1 MASTSTSIIDDSR
14 IQRLNDAEPRNGK
27 YVLYW
32 MQQSQRAEFNH
43 ALEYAIQQ
51 ANQLGLRLA
60 VGFGLTDDYPE
71 ANARHYRFMLE
82 GLRDTAAALRQ
93 RKISLVVRK
102 GHPDAVALE
111 LAGDAALVVC
121 DRGYLRHQRRW
132 RRRLAEKAGCPVVQ
146 VESDVVVPVEVAS
159 QKAEYAARTIRPK
172 IHAQLSDY
180 LIALR
185 TTALEK
191 NSTRLGL
198 DGLDLSDLDS
208 LLDALDIDHSVPPVP
223 HLFKGGTTEARTRL
237 SRFLA
242 KRFKRYDQNR
252 KRPETD
258 DVTHLGMYL
267 HFGQISPVYVALRV
281 LKSSASKKL
290 KDSFIEELVVRRE
303 LAVNFVHFTPKYDS
317 YSCLPD
323 WARNTLAEHK
333 DDEREH
339 RYSRSE
345 LETARTHDRYWNAAM
360 RELRYTGYMHNYMR
374 MYWGK
379 KILEWTG
386 TPSYAYKVAL
396 ELNNK
401 YFLDGR
407 DPNSFANVAW
417 IFGLHDRPW
426 GRRDVFG
433 TVRYMSAG
441 GLERKADIE
450 SYVEMIEERVEAARR
465 AGVEFADA

>member
-1 MASTSTSIIDDSR
+1 MTSTAVIEDSR
-14 IQRLNDAEPRNGK
+14 IQRLNDAQISDGK

-32 MQQSQRAEFNH
+32 MQQSQRAEFCH

-51 ANQLGLRLA
+51 ANELGLRLA

-82 GLRDTAAALRQ
+82 GLQDTAAALRR
-93 RKISLVVRK
+93 RKIPLVVRK
-102 GHPDAVALE
+102 GAPDAVALQ
-111 LAGDAALVVC
+111 LARDAALVVC
-121 DRGYLRHQRRW
+121 DRGYLRHQREW
-132 RRRLAEKAGCPVVQ
+132 RRRVAEKAKCPVVQ

-159 QKAEYAARTIRPK
+159 QKAEYAARTLRPK
-172 IHAQLSDY
+172 IHTHLDDY
-180 LIALR
+180 LIELR
-185 TTALEK
+185 TTSLNK
-191 NSTRLGL
+191 DSTRVGL

-208 LLDALDIDHSVPPVP
+208 LLDSLDIDHSVPPVS
-223 HLFKGGTTEARTRL
+223 HLFKGGTSQARARL
-237 SRFLA
+237 SRFLVE
-242 KRFKRYDQNR
+242 RFRHYDENR

-258 DVTHLGMYL
+258 NVTHLGMYL
-267 HFGQISPVYVALRV
+267 HFGQISPVYIALQV
-281 LKSSASKKL
+281 LEASASKKL
-290 KDSFIEELVVRRE
+290 KDALIEELVVRRE
-303 LAVNFVHFTPKYDS
+303 LAVNFVYYTSKYDS

-323 WARNTLAEHK
+323 WARRTLAEHK

-339 RYSRSE
+339 RYTRRE
-345 LETARTHDRYWNAAM
+345 LETAGTHDRYWNAAM

-379 KILEWTG
+379 KILEWSG

-426 GRRDVFG
+426 GERDVFG
-433 TVRYMSAG
+433 TIRYMSAA

-450 SYVEMIEERVEAARR
+450 RYVEKIDERVEAAKR
-465 AGVEFADA
+465 AGVELDED

>member
-1 MASTSTSIIDDSR
+1 MTSTSVIEDSR
-14 IQRLNDAEPRNGK
+14 IQRLNDAPPREGR

-51 ANQLGLRLA
+51 ANQHGLRLA
-60 VGFGLTDDYPE
+60 VCFGLTDDYPE

-82 GLRDTAAALRQ
+82 GLQDTATALRR
-93 RKISLVVRK
+93 RKIALVVRK
-102 GHPDAVALE
+102 GAPDAVALQ
-111 LAGDAALVVC
+111 LARDAALVVC
-121 DRGYLRHQRRW
+121 DRGYLRHQRDW
-132 RRRLAEKAGCPVVQ
+132 RRRVAEEAGCPVVQ
-146 VESDVVVPVEVAS
+146 VESDVVVPVEVTS
-159 QKAEYAARTIRPK
+159 PKAEYAARTIRPK
-172 IHAQLSDY
+172 IHTHLDDY
-180 LIALR
+180 LIELR
-185 TTALEK
+185 TTALDK
-191 NSTRLGL
+191 DSTRIGL
-198 DGLDLSDLDS
+198 DGLDLFDLDS
-208 LLDALDIDHSVPPVP
+208 LLDRLDIDHSVPPVS
-223 HLFKGGTTEARTRL
+223 HLFTGGTAQARARL
-237 SRFLA
+237 SRFLDE
-242 KRFKRYDQNR
+242 RFKRYDENR

-258 DVTHLGMYL
+258 DVTHLGMHL
-267 HFGQISPVYVALRV
+267 HFGQISPVYVAIQV
-281 LKSSASKKL
+281 LESAASKKL

-303 LAVNFVHFTPKYDS
+303 LAVNFVHYTPKYDS

-323 WARNTLAEHK
+323 WARRTLAEHK

-339 RYSRSE
+339 RYTRRE
-345 LETARTHDRYWNAAM
+345 LETAQTHDRYWNAAM

-379 KILEWTG
+379 KILEWSG

-426 GRRDVFG
+426 GERDVYG
-433 TVRYMSAG
+433 TVRYMSAA

-450 SYVEMIEERVEAARR
+450 RYVEKIDERVEAARR
-465 AGVEFADA
+465 AGVKFDDA

>member
-1 MASTSTSIIDDSR
+1 MASTSIIDDSR
-14 IQRLNDAEPRNGK
+14 VQRLNDTQLRDGK

-32 MQQSQRAEFNH
+32 MQQSQRAESNH

-51 ANQLGLRLA
+51 ANTLGLRLA

-82 GLRDTAAALRQ
+82 GLQATAAALRR
-93 RKISLVVRK
+93 RKIPLVVRP
-102 GHPDAVALE
+102 GAPDAVALE
-111 LAGDAALVVC
+111 LAGDAAIIVC
-121 DRGYLRHQRRW
+121 DRGYLRHQRIW
-132 RRRLAEKAGCPVVQ
+132 RRNVAEQAECPVVQ
-146 VESDVVVPVEVAS
+146 VESDVVVPVDVAS

-172 IHAQLSDY
+172 IHAHLDDY
-180 LIALR
+180 LIELR

-191 NSTRLGL
+191 NSTRVGL

-208 LLDALDIDHSVPPVP
+208 LLDSLDIDHSVPPVP
-223 HLFKGGTTEARTRL
+223 HLFTGGTSEARARL
-237 SRFLA
+237 SRFLT
-242 KRFKRYDQNR
+242 KRFKHYDEHRN
-252 KRPETD
+252 RPETD

-267 HFGQISPVYVALRV
+267 HFGQISPIYVALQA
-281 LKSSASKKL
+281 LKSSASKAL
-290 KDSFIEELVVRRE
+290 KQSFIEELVIRRE
-303 LAVNFVHFTPKYDS
+303 LAVNFVQYTSKYDS

-323 WARNTLAEHK
+323 WARKTLAKHK
-333 DDEREH
+333 GDEREH
-339 RYSRSE
+339 RYTKSE
-345 LETARTHDRYWNAAM
+345 LETAQTHDRYWNAAM

-386 TPSYAYKVAL
+386 APSYAHKVAL
-396 ELNNK
+396 ELNNR

-417 IFGLHDRPW
+417 VFGLHDRPW
-426 GRRDVFG
+426 GERDVFG
-433 TVRYMSAG
+433 TVRYMSAA

-450 SYVEMIEERVEAARR
+450 RYVEKVEKRVREAKR
-465 AGVEFADA
+465 AGVAFDDA